1 VDDDQ
6 MPDFGASEYGQ
17 YAWILDPDGNYRVS
31 QEWQDGDHFGNV
43 GPDNAVA
50 CSWNGWQ
57 WCPGETTVD
66 DAVID
71 AVDTG
76 YYGSDYLGS
85 YDDNAE
91 CAIDWQV
98 SDDRKQASY
107 TINWQPSANV
117 PQWSPWY
124 QYADSVQAMI
134 RIRPAAADTFISDG
148 QYYGY
153 VYGPDGSAAALLGNS
168 ILDPPFEMLDGYYL
182 GFFFNDWYANT
193 SGATPIYL
201 GFQWFYGFERDRIW
215 FQVPSAYEV
224 TNMVDAAIASDQT
237 RYLKGEVDDI
247 AQGIRDDLG
256 AQVQAA
262 RNDLG
267 AWVAVSTNLL
277 TPALAG
283 QFQCASLSA
292 DTNRVLTT
300 SWSNSPFVSVQNTN
314 ALFLVMPSL
323 LPTGQVENLFFDC
336 LGTNTIFFTK
346 PVLWASA
353 PPAAKGLYQ
362 LFGNAS
368 LTNAWRGWAVPE
380 TRTPVAY
387 TQFVYA
393 VPPQGAISNG
403 LFASP
408 VRVTLGNGATSNVLP
423 ATVTVLCK
431 EQTQTN
437 WTALTLNRTNLYA
450 GDVYLPFGSLSV
462 AFSNAADS
470 AVSAM
475 TPFGVTSWYFLEP
488 GAGLLR
494 GYPTWESGAW
504 YSNGTTVDGTWS
516 SGGGAAFFTTGG
528 SVAPGF
534 TRGSY
539 RTGAWGYGDAD
550 GCLRSPAVTGLIS
563 RVRMMVRVAA
573 SGITGMVEYCPLTSD
588 WMQRTNWVAVSGA
601 TFTSMDW
608 NWLTFP
614 VNKTNGYIRIRNTP
628 IYINSGTLNI
638 AFVSIE

>member
-1 VDDDQ
+1 
-6 MPDFGASEYGQ
+6 
-17 YAWILDPDGNYRVS
+17 
-31 QEWQDGDHFGNV
+31 
-43 GPDNAVA
+43 
-50 CSWNGWQ
+50 
-57 WCPGETTVD
+57 
-66 DAVID
+66 
-71 AVDTG
+71 
-76 YYGSDYLGS
+76 
-85 YDDNAE
+85 
-91 CAIDWQV
+91 
-98 SDDRKQASY
+98 
-107 TINWQPSANV
+107 
-117 PQWSPWY
+117 
-124 QYADSVQAMI
+124 
-134 RIRPAAADTFISDG
+134 
-148 QYYGY
+148 
-153 VYGPDGSAAALLGNS
+153 
-168 ILDPPFEMLDGYYL
+168 
-182 GFFFNDWYANT
+182 
-193 SGATPIYL
+193 
-201 GFQWFYGFERDRIW
+201 
-215 FQVPSAYEV
+215 
-224 TNMVDAAIASDQT
+224 
-237 RYLKGEVDDI
+237 
-247 AQGIRDDLG
+247 
-256 AQVQAA
+256 
-262 RNDLG
+262 
-267 AWVAVSTNLL
+267 
-277 TPALAG
+277 
-283 QFQCASLSA
+283 
-292 DTNRVLTT
+292 
-300 SWSNSPFVSVQNTN
+300 
-314 ALFLVMPSL
+314 
-323 LPTGQVENLFFDC
+323 VENLFFDC

-528 SVAPGF
+528 SEAPGF

-628 IYINSGTLNI
+628 IYINAGTLNI
-638 AFVSIE
+638 AYVSIE